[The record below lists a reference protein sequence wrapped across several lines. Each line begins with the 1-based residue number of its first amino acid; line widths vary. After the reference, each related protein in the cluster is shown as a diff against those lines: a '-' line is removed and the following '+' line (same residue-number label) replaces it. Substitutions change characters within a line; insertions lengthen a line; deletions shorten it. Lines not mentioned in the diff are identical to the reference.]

1 MMIRIHEER
10 TIAQVL
16 APQSAGASTEKT
28 SSYID
33 ACEASEVAFVVSCAP
48 LGAGKSLTVTL
59 LAADDASGSG
69 AAELKTTVF
78 TDAAG
83 TQPQAAVVSYQVRPE
98 NGRYIAL
105 KVQHDGAAAVVLGI
119 AALCDSFYR
128 PQSGGWVMTV

>member
-16 APQSAGASTEKT
+16 APQSAEASTEKT

-59 LAADDASGSG
+59 LA
-69 AAELKTTVF
+69 
-78 TDAAG
+78 
-83 TQPQAAVVSYQVRPE
+83 AAVVSYQVRPE